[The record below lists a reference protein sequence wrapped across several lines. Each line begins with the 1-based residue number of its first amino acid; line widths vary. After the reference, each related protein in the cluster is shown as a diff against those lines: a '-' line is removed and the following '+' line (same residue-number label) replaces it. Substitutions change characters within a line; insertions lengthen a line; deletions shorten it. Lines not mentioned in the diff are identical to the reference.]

1 MRVKE
6 EIPPTSGQLLVI
18 RFAYGNKSTDIHP
31 MKRRLIFAFAIAMSA
46 TLLLAELTPEQSSRI
61 TRTVGNIIGQI
72 HYRQT
77 KLNDEISGHH
87 LKNYLNALDFGHM
100 IFLKSDVEEFEK
112 THGTRLDDQVKFG
125 SIRPAQQIFNR
136 YLERLAQCQELVN
149 EILGQ
154 KIDFALNEEFN
165 PVRNKLPWPENKTE
179 LRNLWR
185 GRIKM
190 ELLADR
196 LISTQNGTE
205 PDPKKTK
212 ESVAKI
218 QRRYERLLKTMKN
231 YDQGDILETYLS
243 SLARA
248 YDPHSDYMS
257 PHEAENFKIN
267 SIDMKLTGIGA
278 VLTSDDGYTKIVRI
292 MAGGPA
298 GRSKLIHANDRIIA
312 VQNPGD
318 KGPTDILD
326 MKLDKVV
333 SLIRG
338 KKGSVVKLTIIPAG
352 SDEPK
357 VISITRDVVKLED
370 QLAKGYIIE
379 RRRDGEKEKL
389 GVIRLPGF
397 YDKCSAHCQKIIER
411 FVKEGVEGVVLDLRY
426 NGGGILQEAIKLT
439 GLFINK
445 GPVVQVKDYR
455 GRQKVMNDTDEHIT
469 YEGPLVVAVSHMS
482 ASASEIVAAALQ
494 DHGRAIIVGG
504 KATHGKGTVQQILP
518 LNRSF
523 ISRLTG
529 DSGQLKFTISKF
541 YRING
546 ATTQRDGVTPDIV
559 LPSLLD
565 YIGTSEGDLPRALES
580 DKINEAKYDSLDQ
593 VSSFFTS
600 LRRASTKRIT
610 SDQDYQYILEDI
622 NRAKERKANPS
633 VSLNEQER
641 RKESAQNKARI
652 ESRNK
657 ERAERSLPT
666 EEYYEISLKIA
677 ENDNPL
683 KKLDPPKPKKESNET
698 ENPTPPGTSEDLNT
712 FNVDPELRENLRILS
727 DFLLLNKKLAE
738 N

>member
-1 MRVKE
+1 
-6 EIPPTSGQLLVI
+6 
-18 RFAYGNKSTDIHP
+18 
-31 MKRRLIFAFAIAMSA
+31 MKRHFIIAFALALSA
-46 TLLLAELTPEQSSRI
+46 PPLLAELTPEQSSRI
-61 TRTVGNIIGQI
+61 TKTVGQIIGQI

-87 LKNYLNALDFGHM
+87 LKNYLNTLDFGHM
-100 IFLKSDVEEFEK
+100 IFLQSDVDQFVK
-112 THGTRLDDQVKFG
+112 IHGNRLDDQVKFG
-125 SIRPAQQIFNR
+125 SLRPAQQIFNR
-136 YLERLAQCQELVN
+136 YLERLAERQCQVN
-149 EILGQ
+149 EIL
-154 KIDFALNEEFN
+154 KDNLDFTKDEKFN
-165 PVRNKLPWPENKTE
+165 PVRNKLPWPKSEAEAKE
-179 LRNLWR
+179 LWR
-185 GRIKM
+185 GRIKY

-196 LISTQNGTE
+196 LTYSKDGKA
-205 PDPKKTK
+205 PDPKKIK
-212 ESVAKI
+212 ESIGKI
-218 QRRYERLLKTMKN
+218 QRRYERLLKTMKG
-231 YDQGDILETYLS
+231 YDQGDILESYLS
-243 SLARA
+243 SLTRA

-278 VLTSDDGYTKIVRI
+278 VLTADDGYTKIVRI
-292 MAGGPA
+292 MPGGPA
-298 GRSKLIHANDRIIA
+298 FRSKLIQANDRIIA
-312 VQNPGD
+312 VQNPVD

-338 KKGSVVKLTIIPAG
+338 KKGSIVKLTIIPAG
-352 SDEPK
+352 SDERK

-379 RRRDGEKEKL
+379 RQRDNDKEKL

-411 FVKEGVEGVVLDLRY
+411 FIKEGVEGIVLDLRY

-455 GRQKVMNDTDEHIT
+455 GREKVMNDTDARII

-518 LNRSF
+518 LNRTF

-546 ATTQRDGVTPDIV
+546 STTQRDGVTPDIV

-580 DKINEAKYDSLDQ
+580 DKIAEAKYDSLDQ

-600 LRRASTKRIT
+600 LRRASAKRIT
-610 SDQDYQYILEDI
+610 SDQDYKYILEDI
-622 NRAKERKANPS
+622 NRAKDRKADPS

-641 RKESAQNKARI
+641 LEERAQNKSRS
-652 ESRNK
+652 ENRNK
-657 ERAERSLPT
+657 ERAKRSLPS

-677 ENDNPL
+677 ETNKPL
-683 KKLDPPKPKKESNET
+683 KKLDPPKPIKESNET
-698 ENPTPPGTSEDLNT
+698 ENPTPPDTSEDQNT
-712 FNVDPELRENLRILS
+712 FNLDPELRENLHILS
-727 DFLLLNKKLAE
+727 DLLILSKELAE

>member
-1 MRVKE
+1 
-6 EIPPTSGQLLVI
+6 
-18 RFAYGNKSTDIHP
+18 
-31 MKRRLIFAFAIAMSA
+31 MKRHFIIAFALAMSA
-46 TLLLAELTPEQSSRI
+46 TLLLAELTAEQSSRI
-61 TRTVGNIIGQI
+61 TKTVGQIIGQI

-77 KLNDEISGHH
+77 KLNDEISGYH

-100 IFLKSDVEEFEK
+100 IFLQSDVDQFEK
-112 THGTRLDDQVKFG
+112 IHGNRLDDQVKFG
-125 SIRPAQQIFNR
+125 SLRPAQQIFNR
-136 YLERLAQCQELVN
+136 YLERLAERQEQVN
-149 EILGQ
+149 GIL
-154 KIDFALNEEFN
+154 KEDIDFSKEEKFN
-165 PVRNKLPWPENKTE
+165 PLRNKLPWPKNLTE
-179 LRNLWR
+179 AKELWH
-185 GRIKM
+185 GRIKY

-196 LISTQNGTE
+196 LTYSKDGKA

-212 ESVAKI
+212 ESVGKI

-243 SLARA
+243 SLTRA

-278 VLTSDDGYTKIVRI
+278 VLTADDGYTKIVRI
-292 MAGGPA
+292 MPGGPA
-298 GRSKLIHANDRIIA
+298 FRSKLIHANDRIIA
-312 VQNPGD
+312 VQNPDD

-352 SDEPK
+352 SDERK

-379 RRRDGEKEKL
+379 RQRDGETEKL

-411 FVKEGVEGVVLDLRY
+411 FLKEDVNGIVLDLRY

-439 GLFINK
+439 GLFIEK
-445 GPVVQVKDYR
+445 GPVVQTKDYR
-455 GRQKVMNDTDEHIT
+455 GRQRVMKDSDSGVT
-469 YEGPLVVAVSHMS
+469 YDGPLAVAVSHMS

-523 ISRLTG
+523 ISRLTE

-546 ATTQRDGVTPDIV
+546 ATTQRDGVTPDII

-580 DKINEAKYDSLDQ
+580 DKIAEAQYDSLDQ
-593 VSSFFTS
+593 VSAFFTS
-600 LRRASTKRIT
+600 LRGASAKRI
-610 SDQDYQYILEDI
+610 SSNQDYKYILEDI
-622 NRAKERKANPS
+622 IRAKERKEDPS
-633 VSLNEQER
+633 VSLNEDKR

-657 ERAERSLPT
+657 ERAERGLPS
-666 EEYYEISLKIA
+666 EEYYEVDLKIA
-677 ENDNPL
+677 ENDKPL
-683 KKLDPPKPKKESNET
+683 KKLAPPKAKKEGT
-698 ENPTPPGTSEDLNT
+698 DPKPNPIEDLNT
-712 FNVDPELRENLRILS
+712 FNLDPELREILQILS
-727 DFLLLNKKLAE
+727 DFIILNEKLAS
-738 N
+738 NK